1 MNFIKSNLLSL
12 SVLAIYFFW
21 WLYVLFDFNK
31 KVYVNHYAGAVA
43 VEFIG
48 ELTALII
55 LVYLIGF
62 LVVAFKTKRWKKYI
76 VFIAIILLPILI
88 TLLMLNLL

>member
-12 SVLAIYFFW
+12 SALVIYFFW

-31 KVYVNHYAGAVA
+31 KVYDNHYSGAVA

-76 VFIAIILLPILI
+76 VFTGIILLPILI
-88 TLLMLNLL
+88 TLLMLDHP